1 MGKQRTPWNLSS
13 AEKLLQPLRNKLP
26 RVAEY
31 CSDILSGRVLAGRGV
46 RLAVDR
52 FLWDLVEGRTRKE
65 PIYFDQNA
73 AAYIIEFFENFLC
86 LAEGEHDGQ
95 PFILQP
101 WQQFIL
107 ANLFGWM
114 GADGFRRFRTA
125 YIEIGKGNG
134 KSPLAG
140 GVGMFGLVA
149 DDEPGAQV
157 YSAATT
163 KEQAAILFLDAVNM
177 VDKSPH
183 LRSRVEKHG
192 GKKVNN
198 LSLKGT
204 NSFFRPVSSEK
215 RGLDGKRVHIA
226 LIDELH
232 EHASGIVV
240 RKMRAG
246 TKGRRQALIF
256 EITNSGYDRH
266 TVCYE
271 HHEYSLKVL
280 EGIIENDSWF
290 AYVCMLDPCDKCRAE
305 GKDQPNAKC
314 DECDKWTD
322 EKVWIKA
329 NPNLGVS
336 IHLKYLREQV
346 AEALGMPS
354 QQNICMR
361 LNFCAWTEQS
371 VRWMP
376 MDLWDAC
383 SGPAIDVNNLESV
396 LEQMVPKHLAGKRCY
411 GGLDLAS
418 TSDLAPLSLI
428 FPDDGNAILCFCWI
442 PKDNI
447 RIRSERDR
455 VPYDLWAQQGLLIP
469 TAGNEI
475 DYDIIHRD
483 IKLLGEK
490 YDIKEIGFD
499 RWNAIQ
505 LAAQLTTDG
514 FEMVPVSQKMD
525 GMAGPTKNT
534 LSKVRSRK
542 ILHFGNPLLR
552 FAASNVATTQDPDG
566 NERPDKE
573 KSTEKIDPM
582 VALIMANGRAMV
594 HPEGGSVYDERG
606 FIIL

>member
-1 MGKQRTPWNLSS
+1 
-13 AEKLLQPLRNKLP
+13 
-26 RVAEY
+26 
-31 CSDILSGRVLAGRGV
+31 
-46 RLAVDR
+46 LAVDR
-52 FLWDLVEGRTRKE
+52 FLWDLTEGRLRKNA
-65 PIYFDQNA
+65 IYFDIDA
-73 AAYIIEFFENFLC
+73 AAYVIEFYETFLC
-86 LAEGEHDGQ
+86 FAEGEHDGQ

-107 ANLFGWM
+107 ANIFGWM

-134 KSPLAG
+134 KSPLLAG
-140 GVGMFGLVA
+140 IGIFGMVA
-149 DDEPGAQV
+149 DGEPGAEI
-157 YSAATT
+157 YSAAVV
-163 KEQAAILFLDAVNM
+163 KEQAKILFRDAENM
-177 VDKSPH
+177 VDKSPY
-183 LRSRVEKHG
+183 LRSRIQKH
-192 GKKVNN
+192 VNN
-198 LSLKGT
+198 LSCKGT
-204 NSFFRPVSSEK
+204 NSFFRPISSEK
-215 RGLDGKRVHIA
+215 RALDGKRVHMA
-226 LIDELH
+226 LIDEVH
-232 EHASGIVV
+232 EHPTRIVIQ
-240 RKMRAG
+240 KMRAG
-246 TKGRRQALIF
+246 TKGRRQALIA
-256 EITNSGYDRH
+256 EITNSGYDRL
-266 TVCYE
+266 TICYE

-280 EGIIENDSWF
+280 EGVIENDSWF
-290 AYVCMLDPCDKCRAE
+290 GYVCMLDPCDGCRAE
-305 GKDQPNAKC
+305 GKDQPNPKC
-314 DECDKWTD
+314 DKCDKWTD
-322 EKVWIKA
+322 ERVWIKA

-354 QQNICMR
+354 QQNIVMR

-383 SGPAIDVNNLESV
+383 AGPALDPPQLEEV
-396 LEQMVPKHLAGKRCY
+396 LDQLVPKHLAGRRCY

-418 TSDLAPLSLI
+418 TSDLAPLVLI
-428 FPDDGNAILCFCWI
+428 FPDDGNAILCFCWV

-455 VPYDLWAQQGLLIP
+455 VPYQLWADQGLLIP

-475 DYDIIHRD
+475 DYGVIRRD

-499 RWNAIQ
+499 KWNATQ
-505 LAAQLTTDG
+505 LAAELTTDG
-514 FEMVPVSQKMD
+514 FTMVPISQKMD
-525 GMAGPTKNT
+525 GMAGPTKDVLT
-534 LSKVRSRK
+534 KVRSRRVR
-542 ILHFGNPLLR
+542 HFAQPVLR
-552 FAASNVATTQDPDG
+552 FAASNVATIQDPQG

-594 HPEGGSVYDERG
+594 NPEGGSVYDERG